1 MKDDKR
7 LYGESLCSACVPTSQ
22 HFGENQTGAAGAPRQ
37 MNGLRGGSLASN
49 CLSSLAQ
56 SRSIVRHPILLYK
69 QVVRILL
76 LHAHL
81 LLSNL
86 CILLLDFRPLQYLL
100 SLLLLPLFFPEF
112 LLQGKR
118 ISCLYVALVLL
129 YDSPK
134 DPAVLPHLRRSL
146 AGKQLDCF
154 AVNFLC

>member
-1 MKDDKR
+1 M
-7 LYGESLCSACVPTSQ
+7 
-22 HFGENQTGAAGAPRQ
+22 
-37 MNGLRGGSLASN
+37 
-49 CLSSLAQ
+49 
-56 SRSIVRHPILLYK
+56 VRHPILLYK

-86 CILLLDFRPLQYLL
+86 CILLLDFRPPLQYLL
-100 SLLLLPLFFPEF
+100 SLPLPLILPEF

-118 ISCLYVALVLL
+118 IPCLYVALVLL